1 MRCYVFTAI
10 TINVAEVLITGICDS
25 GKTTILCQ
33 LVAGSTRQTYTSMQH
48 NTFPFPVDNKPPVQ
62 LVDVPGSDRVRGQ
75 VACVASFLMKLIS
88 LNSNA
93 F

>member
-48 NTFPFPVDNKPPVQ
+48 NTFPFPVDNKPAVQ

-75 VACVASFLMKLIS
+75 VAECCFIPSETYKHYYQ
-88 LNSNA
+88 
-93 F
+93 